1 MAIILITY
9 EIIPEKLY
17 FLKRTF
23 FFGGGEFSC
32 LCLKFEVLRFPHH
45 GELDGEGEDADEST
59 QGGTHLWGHRSNKA
73 LEIVFSQHDDI
84 SENADLLSGHLVLCL
99 PSEHLL

>member
-1 MAIILITY
+1 MHI
-9 EIIPEKLY
+9 
-17 FLKRTF
+17 FS
-23 FFGGGEFSC
+23 GEESSC

-45 GELDGEGEDADEST
+45 GELDGKGEDAEEST
-59 QGGTHLWGHRSNKA
+59 QGRTHLWGDHSNKA
-73 LEIVFSQHDDI
+73 LEIVFLRHGDI